1 MMDKW
6 AYVCDKWNCFLR
18 VIMWPYVS
26 HLTTVLLFRPPPSTI
41 TKMDKMYLTD
51 CWKEELWS
59 PSPGAF
65 LRNVIWFMWFLP
77 FCHLLSYILII
88 PITIGEFWQ
97 NNTVFE
103 NLWKKSHFCKV
114 ASKASYF
121 LNVNKQ
127 LTILAKC
134 KQTADIHT
142 YM

>member
-26 HLTTVLLFRPPPSTI
+26 HLTTVLLFRPPHSTI
-41 TKMDKMYLTD
+41 TKMECYTYLTD

-59 PSPGAF
+59 PSPGAL

-97 NNTVFE
+97 KQHSV
-103 NLWKKSHFCKV
+103 WKSLKKV
-114 ASKASYF
+114 SF
-121 LNVNKQ
+121 LQIGEQFFVNVNKQ
-127 LTILAKC
+127 LTFI
-134 KQTADIHT
+134 TS
-142 YM
+142 M